1 MVTHSMGDLL
11 AFKGY
16 VNASAPFNF
25 QEYDYVWKTDR
36 RYHDFQ
42 PGGERNSS
50 CDYPRMWG
58 QDGFPLTKDITDQM
72 NGCKASE
79 FDHVGILS
87 INIDDRPS

>member
-1 MVTHSMGDLL
+1 MGDLL
-11 AFKGY
+11 AFKGH

-42 PGGERNSS
+42 PGSERNLS
-50 CDYPRMWG
+50 CEYPRMWG

-79 FDHVGILS
+79 FDHVGI
-87 INIDDRPS
+87 PSVNNDEHAG